1 MRGLLFSKSWDKDN
15 DKIVSLELVGQG
27 ISIV

>member
-1 MRGLLFSKSWDKDN
+1 MRGLLFSKSSDKDN
-15 DKIVSLELVGQG
+15 DKIGGLELFGQG